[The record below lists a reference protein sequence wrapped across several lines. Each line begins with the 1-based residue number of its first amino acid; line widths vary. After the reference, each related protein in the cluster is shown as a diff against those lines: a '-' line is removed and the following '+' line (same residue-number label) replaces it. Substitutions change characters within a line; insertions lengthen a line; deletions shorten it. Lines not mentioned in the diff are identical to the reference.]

1 MVGPFVL
8 TVRLRLTQRYGPNAK
23 SLTIDGMLWLHGE
36 GRDGVRPSGRSPG
49 VYSEIMGALL
59 NALSGAMAAL
69 PFVRLTETPRAR
81 MDDFA
86 KWVTAAKK

>member
-1 MVGPFVL
+1 
-8 TVRLRLTQRYGPNAK
+8 
-23 SLTIDGMLWLHGE
+23 
-36 GRDGVRPSGRSPG
+36 
-49 VYSEIMGALL
+49 MGALL

-86 KWVTAAKK
+86 KWVTAAKKKLG